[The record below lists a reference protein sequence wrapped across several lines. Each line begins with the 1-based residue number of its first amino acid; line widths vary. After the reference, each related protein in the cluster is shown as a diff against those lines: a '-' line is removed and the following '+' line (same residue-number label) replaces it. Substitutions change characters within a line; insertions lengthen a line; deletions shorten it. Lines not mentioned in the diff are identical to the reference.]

1 MTDWWAKC
9 NCKGEEGNRENLK
22 ALVRAHNDL
31 YMVCD
36 SAEEKPHTIFEG
48 LKEGY
53 IPRGDLQYC
62 AKNIL
67 NYILKSPTFKKF
79 ADGGCVKPD
88 FGSIDETALET
99 VSVIENIVPDKEY
112 KLCYSKD
119 KKCVFVFETECS
131 GNTLA
136 QYPITL
142 SVGGKPFIS
151 ISVSGNDGRKF
162 VRQFK
167 LDGQEDIFRFDFS
180 NKIKLKKF
188 LRKQ

>member
-9 NCKGEEGNRENLK
+9 NCKGEDGNRENLK

-36 SAEEKPHTIFEG
+36 SAEEKPHNIFEG

-53 IPRGDLQYC
+53 ITRGDLQYC
-62 AKNIL
+62 ARNIL

-112 KLCYSKD
+112 TPCYSKD

-142 SVGGKPFIS
+142 SIGGRQSIS
-151 ISVSGNDGRKF
+151 LSVSGNGYKKTLRRFKPEKESDTFVFEFPGNIKITKF
-162 VRQFK
+162 SVLQ
-167 LDGQEDIFRFDFS
+167 
-180 NKIKLKKF
+180 
-188 LRKQ
+188 